1 MEEIVE
7 KERKGEKERIAEK
20 GRVVKKGR
28 ISSYDQ
34 VIPVAPVF
42 KLLYD
47 TGI

>member
-7 KERKGEKERIAEK
+7 KERIGEKERIAEK
-20 GRVVKKGR
+20 GRVVKKER
-28 ISSYDQ
+28 ISSYGQ
-34 VIPVAPVF
+34 VIPVVPVL